1 MNNNYKYLLFFLV
14 FISISSC
21 SDIIHDN
28 QKTKETKL
36 IKLSTNMGDITI
48 ELFQDKAPETVAN
61 FLKYTNEGK
70 LNGTIFH
77 RVIPNFMIQGG
88 DFQNSD
94 GTGGYASGFY
104 GYCNGQQAASSQDC
118 SPSSYTLPD
127 EADNGLLHES
137 CTISMAKTSQANTG
151 GSQFFLIPEDSA
163 PDWLDGK
170 HTVFGSIVSGCDVVT
185 SISEVPTHD
194 GSGNDPADRPVNP
207 VVLISAALQ

>member
-1 MNNNYKYLLFFLV
+1 MLMNNNYKYLLFFLV

-28 QKTKETKL
+28 QKTKEMKL

-88 DFQNSD
+88 GHLQDMTQIDTHDPVINESSNNISNKKGTIAMARTSSPNSATSQFFINLRDNEFLDRSNSAD
-94 GTGGYASGFY
+94 GY
-104 GYCNGQQAASSQDC
+104 GYC
-118 SPSSYTLPD
+118 
-127 EADNGLLHES
+127 
-137 CTISMAKTSQANTG
+137 
-151 GSQFFLIPEDSA
+151 
-163 PDWLDGK
+163 
-170 HTVFGSIVSGCDVVT
+170 VFGQVTDGIEIVEQIGAVSTGNNGGHSDVPIENVIINEVT
-185 SISEVPTHD
+185 IIE
-194 GSGNDPADRPVNP
+194 
-207 VVLISAALQ
+207 

>member
-1 MNNNYKYLLFFLV
+1 MLMNNNYKYLLFFLV

-28 QKTKETKL
+28 QKTKEMKL

-88 DFQNSD
+88 GHLQDMSQIVTYDPVINESSNNISNKKGTIAMARTSSPNSATSQFFINLRDNEFLDRSNSAD
-94 GTGGYASGFY
+94 GY
-104 GYCNGQQAASSQDC
+104 GYC
-118 SPSSYTLPD
+118 
-127 EADNGLLHES
+127 
-137 CTISMAKTSQANTG
+137 
-151 GSQFFLIPEDSA
+151 
-163 PDWLDGK
+163 
-170 HTVFGSIVSGCDVVT
+170 VFGQVTDGIEIVEQIGAVSTGNNGGHSDVPIENVIINEVT
-185 SISEVPTHD
+185 VIE
-194 GSGNDPADRPVNP
+194 
-207 VVLISAALQ
+207 